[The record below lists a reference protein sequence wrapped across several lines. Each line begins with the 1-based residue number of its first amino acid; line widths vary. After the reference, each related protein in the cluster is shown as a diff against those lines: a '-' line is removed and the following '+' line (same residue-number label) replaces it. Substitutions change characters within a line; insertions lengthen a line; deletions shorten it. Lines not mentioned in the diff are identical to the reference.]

1 MSILNLWRQFGRR
14 YFWPHLLLG
23 MVAASIGVPTILV
36 GVTNNILQANISSC
50 QCWQNQALSAFDN
63 LFSQQN
69 IQRQPANNGANYWQ
83 QHAVRNMIRQLS
95 FAFFVSQPINNET
108 AKQSIRLSSSN
119 IQQLVLETLNG
130 LLTRELQLPEPV
142 SNTQLLITVSQ
153 SSHTPVFWIAKA
165 QGIRAGPSAYL

>member
-23 MVAASIGVPTILV
+23 MVAAGIGVPTILV
-36 GVTNNILQANISSC
+36 GVTDNILQANVSSS
-50 QCWQNQALSAFDN
+50 QRWQNQALSAFDN

-69 IQRQPANNGANYWQ
+69 VQRQPANNGANYWQ

-95 FAFFVSQPINNET
+95 FAFFVSQPLNDET

-130 LLTRELQLPEPV
+130 LLTREPQLSELV
-142 SNTQLLITVSQ
+142 SNTQFPTTASQ

-165 QGIRAGPSAYL
+165 QGIRAGPFAYL